1 METFITVQRPFKNHL
16 PLKLV
21 ESADQ
26 QDISFILMNKTK
38 QPVDVPQTEDAWKRG
53 SPFFIELPAGGIFFG
68 RFSRP
73 ERYISVRYFIEKDK
87 KTVSSDGDSKEKEP
101 KLTPASTCS
110 ATSDIKKGDKVKET
124 RESHNRESVVEKPK
138 YTTGSSATPVTTDNY
153 VITTQFYFTPVGNV
167 LGSSVTLSGPPPP
180 PSRIESDS
188 ASDRNEF
195 ERQQEEDDIKQAF
208 IKLVGGEYVFPLQIK
223 AAAILDMKSQ

>member
-1 METFITVQRPFKNHL
+1 M
-16 PLKLV
+16 
-21 ESADQ
+21 
-26 QDISFILMNKTK
+26 
-38 QPVDVPQTEDAWKRG
+38 DVPQTEDAWKTG
-53 SPFFIELPAGGIFFG
+53 SPFFIKLPAGGIPILG
-68 RFSRP
+68 ALYRP
-73 ERYISVRYFIEKDK
+73 TRYISIRYVIEKDKK

-208 IKLVGGEYVFPLQIK
+208 IELVGGEYVFPLQVK